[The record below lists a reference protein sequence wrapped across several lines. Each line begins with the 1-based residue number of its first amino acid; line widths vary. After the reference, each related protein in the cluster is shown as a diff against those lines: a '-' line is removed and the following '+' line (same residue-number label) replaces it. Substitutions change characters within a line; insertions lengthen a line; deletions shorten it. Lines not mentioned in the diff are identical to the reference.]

1 MKKAILLPA
10 SFVLAALACS
20 IVCGCAVGERASI
33 AGSLLE
39 IRDNETRKNA
49 AMAQE
54 TRDFDRAKHF
64 FLETNKAQGTALT
77 RDDCRRFFGEPSSE
91 FSGRWG
97 YKPATSDWFKG
108 ERLFLFFD
116 AQGVLSRWEYLPS

>member
-39 IRDNETRKNA
+39 IRDNETADIENPVAFRINNDTFINRI
-49 AMAQE
+49 Q
-54 TRDFDRAKHF
+54 T
-64 FLETNKAQGTALT
+64 
-77 RDDCRRFFGEPSSE
+77 
-91 FSGRWG
+91 
-97 YKPATSDWFKG
+97 
-108 ERLFLFFD
+108 
-116 AQGVLSRWEYLPS
+116 